1 MLRAFY
7 KHEYSKEK
15 EEILALIPVYS
26 TVFVLH
32 FELSRL
38 KKKDF
43 TEIEY
48 YQQTMQSL
56 AIDAF
61 P

>member
-15 EEILALIPVYS
+15 EEILALIHVYS

-38 KKKDF
+38 KKLYRSRKSN
-43 TEIEY
+43 IISKPCNHL
-48 YQQTMQSL
+48 Q
-56 AIDAF
+56 
-61 P
+61 